1 MAVVQGL
8 EEAVVGTTRPDLTFI
23 FDIAPEVGLQR
34 AAERKKAGENT
45 EGKSGGHDRFESMN
59 LAFHYSLRDEFLA
72 IAKAEPERCV
82 VIDAAESRDRI
93 AEQIWTAVRERF
105 KL

>member
-1 MAVVQGL
+1 
-8 EEAVVGTTRPDLTFI
+8 
-23 FDIAPEVGLQR
+23 
-34 AAERKKAGENT
+34 
-45 EGKSGGHDRFESMN
+45 MN